1 MKMYIGDADFL
12 YKCCTRN
19 CNEFELMELIPYW
32 EFEKAIEADQIIVV
46 GGIAYFRSFDVIM
59 KHVNK
64 FKGENFVLNL
74 GCSVKDLQ
82 QTFNKWE
89 AERDTDKSPI
99 YF

>member
-19 CNEFELMELIPYW
+19 CSEFELMELIPYW
-32 EFEKAIEADQIIVV
+32 EFEKHIENDQIIIVS
-46 GGIAYFRSFDVIM
+46 GIAYFRSFDIIM

-64 FKGENFVLNL
+64 YKDGNFVLNL
-74 GCSVKDLQ
+74 GCSVTDLQ
-82 QTFNKWE
+82 HTFNKWE
-89 AERDTDKSPI
+89 AERNTDKSPI

>member
-19 CNEFELMELIPYW
+19 CNEFELMELVPYW
-32 EFEKAIEADQIIVV
+32 EFEKHIENDQIIIVS
-46 GGIAYFRSFDVIM
+46 GIAYFRSFDVIM
-59 KHVNK
+59 KHVSK
-64 FKGENFVLNL
+64 FQGENFVLNL
-74 GCSVKDLQ
+74 GSSVKDLQ

>member
-19 CNEFELMELIPYW
+19 CSEFELMELIPYW
-32 EFEKAIEADQIIVV
+32 EFEKHIENDQIIIAS
-46 GGIAYFRSFDVIM
+46 GIAYFKSFDVIM

-64 FKGENFVLNL
+64 FQGENFVLNL